1 MVRGSKKGDD
11 QREATL
17 QLCVRLTDDSEIG
30 QPYPVLIFRGQGKW
44 ITQQEKDAWEDR
56 VEVKFQPKAWADE
69 PFNLWYAQECFPLF
83 VEDGESNVLFLD
95 NLGTQAT
102 DEVLQGYKT
111 MANTEVHFLPS
122 DTTDSIQPIDAGIGL
137 RVKQKIREEHE
148 KWMEEDQN
156 LSKWVNGQVKAW
168 ERRVLITR
176 WTGAACANLLEEDEI
191 SFEKIGLKT
200 GCLMTADGSEDA
212 LIRPQGTEQYTFCDA
227 DGGSEGD
234 ESEDGDQQGFD
245 EFLLDLEVLHIDSAD
260 NDNSE

>member
-1 MVRGSKKGDD
+1 M
-11 QREATL
+11 
-17 QLCVRLTDDSEIG
+17 
-30 QPYPVLIFRGQGKW
+30 
-44 ITQQEKDAWEDR
+44 
-56 VEVKFQPKAWADE
+56 
-69 PFNLWYAQECFPLF
+69 
-83 VEDGESNVLFLD
+83 
-95 NLGTQAT
+95 QA
-102 DEVLQGYKT
+102 YKT
-111 MANTEVHFLPS
+111 MANTKVHFLPS
-122 DTTDSIQPIDAGIGL
+122 DTTDIIQPIDAGIGL

-176 WTGAACANLLEEDEI
+176 WTGAAWAYLLEENEV

-234 ESEDGDQQGFD
+234 DSEDGDQQGFD
-245 EFLLDLEVLHIDSAD
+245 ELLSDVEGLHIDSAD
-260 NDNSE
+260 DDDSE